1 MRKIFLIITFALCFS
16 LSARA
21 KVLNLKEFELDNG
34 LRVVVVSNH
43 KAPVGLVKLYYK
55 VGSFNDPIFKGGIAH
70 LLEHM
75 MFRGTKK
82 VGDEEFNLITEE
94 NGADNNAYTTFLHTG
109 YYEFSDISKLELM
122 LYLEADRMENL
133 EIDEDKFVKERDIVL
148 EERMQPFETNPATKF
163 YEQLNKV
170 FWQKHPYSR
179 PVSGEIEEIKSLSLE
194 DTIEFYERYYRPD
207 NAILVLSGDIDFEQA
222 KGGVKKYVGDIKN
235 KKVKNEDMKIAK
247 LSNDESDLVMKV
259 DGGNQS
265 RFIGY
270 WHLKENEFS
279 KKEILALSYFCE
291 YLSKDDTAYLY
302 DKLVYRDKK
311 FLSVGVDVD
320 YREDVGGK
328 VAFYVVPKDENMK
341 IDEIKEIIFEAI
353 KEGFEKVSDEKLEEI
368 KNETLSNVAYMLEN
382 PQNTAGYVG
391 GMLLDGYGLDEIM
404 NYDDMLKSVD
414 VLDVKNAWNKVLS
427 EDRRKVYGYLMA
439 K

>member
-1 MRKIFLIITFALCFS
+1 M
-16 LSARA
+16 
-21 KVLNLKEFELDNG
+21 
-34 LRVVVVSNH
+34 
-43 KAPVGLVKLYYK
+43 
-55 VGSFNDPIFKGGIAH
+55 
-70 LLEHM
+70 
-75 MFRGTKK
+75 
-82 VGDEEFNLITEE
+82 
-94 NGADNNAYTTFLHTG
+94 HTG

-148 EERMQPFETNPATKF
+148 EERMQRFETNPATKF

-179 PVSGEIEEIKSLSLE
+179 PVSGEIEEIKSLSMK
-194 DTIEFYERYYRPD
+194 DAIEFYERYYRPD
-207 NAILVLSGDIDFEQA
+207 NAILVLSGDIEFQQA
-222 KGGVKKYVGDIKN
+222 KGVVKKYFGDIKN

-259 DGGNQS
+259 DGVNQP

-328 VAFYVVPKDENMK
+328 VAFYVVPKDDNMK

-391 GMLLDGYGLDEIM
+391 SMLLDGYGLDEIM